1 MILKILAASAALSLL
16 AAGAAQA
23 QDYGTPPYGSGA
35 YGYAGYGG
43 NGCEGFTIAGA
54 HAGVTLLGFNLGGGA
69 RLGFD
74 GGGCGGGGYAPAAG
88 PAYPRGDYVN
98 GGYYNQ
104 QDAYPPQA
112 YAAPV
117 AYAAPPVVYAPAY
130 TYSQPVYAAPSYVQP
145 CGCQGY
151 PAYQG
156 Y

>member
-1 MILKILAASAALSLL
+1 MTLKLL
-16 AAGAAQA
+16 AAGAALSMLALGSAHA

-43 NGCEGFTIAGA
+43 GGCEGFTLAGA
-54 HAGVTLLGFNLGGGA
+54 HAGVTLLGFNLGAGA
-69 RLGFD
+69 RFGFD
-74 GGGCGGGGYAPAAG
+74 GGCGGGYAPAAA
-88 PAYPRGDYVN
+88 PAYPAGNYVN

-104 QDAYPPQA
+104 QEAYPPA
-112 YAAPV
+112 YAAPA
-117 AYAAPPVVYAPAY
+117 AYPAPPVVYAVPTY
-130 TYSQPVYAAPSYVQP
+130 TYAQPVYAQP